1 MTTRVLYTD
10 IDGTLVGP
18 GGDLLAD
25 DDGQPTTAAVD
36 ALLAAREAGLE
47 IVGLSGRAQLRMF
60 ELGRLLGLRTWIC
73 ELGGVRVYD
82 RGEEIVLDTGTHDG
96 ASPIADQLREALSVL
111 TGRYDTL
118 EEHDPWNEGREVSV
132 MARGDC
138 DVTEAG
144 ALLDEAGFGAFGLT
158 DNGVLP
164 RAVPSLPHVETVRIY
179 HIAPRGLSK
188 RNGIVA
194 DQEKRRLDPA
204 DCAVIGDAR
213 SDLECADV
221 VGRSFV
227 VANAL
232 RKEPA
237 LAEIVDA
244 TANASVTTRGHG
256 AGFAEA
262 VFDLIGGG

>member
-1 MTTRVLYTD
+1 MIARVLYTD

-18 GGDLLAD
+18 GGNLLAD
-25 DDGQPTTAAVD
+25 DAGNPTTAAVD
-36 ALLAAREAGLE
+36 ALLAARAAGLE
-47 IVGLSGRAQLRMF
+47 VVGLSGRAQLRMF

-73 ELGGVRVYD
+73 ELGGIRVYD
-82 RGEEIVLDTGTHDG
+82 RGDEIVLDTGTHDG
-96 ASPIADQLREALSVL
+96 SSSIARQLREAVAVL
-111 TGRYDTL
+111 VERFDTL

-132 MARGDC
+132 MVRGDC

-144 ALLDEAGFGAFGLT
+144 TLLEQAGFGAFSLT

-164 RAVPSLPHVETVRIY
+164 RAVPTLPHVEKVRIY
-179 HIAPRGLSK
+179 HVAPRGLSK

-194 DQEKRRLDPA
+194 DQEQRGLDPA

-221 VGRSFV
+221 VGRCFI

-232 RKEPA
+232 RKDPA
-237 LAEIVDA
+237 LAEFVDA
-244 TANASVTTRGHG
+244 TPNASVTTDGHG

-262 VFDLIGGG
+262 VEALVSGS

>member
-1 MTTRVLYTD
+1 MAARVLYTD

-18 GGDLLAD
+18 GGNLLAD
-25 DDGQPTTAAVD
+25 DDNEPTTAAVD

-82 RGEEIVLDTGTHDG
+82 RGDEIVIAHDG
-96 ASPIADQLREALSVL
+96 ESSIAEQLRGALAVL
-111 TGRYDTL
+111 IGHFDTL

-132 MARGDC
+132 MVRGDC
-138 DVTEAG
+138 DVAEAA
-144 ALLDEAGFGAFGLT
+144 ALLDEAGFGSFSLT

-164 RAVPSLPHVETVRIY
+164 RSVPSLPDVEKVRIY
-179 HIAPRGLSK
+179 HVAPRGLSK
-188 RNGIVA
+188 RNGVLA
-194 DQEKRRLDPA
+194 DQEQRGLDPA

-221 VGRSFV
+221 VGRCFV
-227 VANAL
+227 VANAIE
-232 RKEPA
+232 KEPE
-237 LAEIVDA
+237 LAGMVDA
-244 TANASVTTRGHG
+244 APNASVTAAGHG

-262 VFDLIGGG
+262 VEILISDT